1 MSLCDLIYTS
11 ADIYNMHAFP
21 ENAEQVK
28 LGNGNFFFLNGHA
41 QTKSVTQEENKL

>member
-28 LGNGNFFFLNGHA
+28 LGNGIFFF
-41 QTKSVTQEENKL
+41 

>member
-28 LGNGNFFFLNGHA
+28 LGNGNFFFLMDMRR
-41 QTKSVTQEENKL
+41 QRV

>member
-21 ENAEQVK
+21 ENAEQLK
-28 LGNGNFFFLNGHA
+28 LGNGNFFLNGHA
-41 QTKSVTQEENKL
+41 QTKNVIQEKNKL

>member
-28 LGNGNFFFLNGHA
+28 LEMGFFFFNGHA